1 MTAQEKYIFLIVAFC
16 QEFPSCRTLRI
27 FSFLPM
33 VTPFIGTESS
43 AALQN
48 LSYQEGEFDE
58 NWNGADVKWALGA
71 LIATYLVDAPFNIIM
86 VRLSEIL
93 GEKHDR
99 EFEEEIYNLIGLDLT
114 TQTRH
119 RAHTP
124 SIAFR
129 LGRG

>member
-1 MTAQEKYIFLIVAFC
+1 
-16 QEFPSCRTLRI
+16 
-27 FSFLPM
+27 M

-48 LSYQEGEFDE
+48 LSYQEGEFGE
-58 NWNGADVKWALGA
+58 NWNGADVKWALEA

-99 EFEEEIYNLIGLDLT
+99 EFEEEIYNLIGLDRIGSKAVDT
-114 TQTRH
+114 
-119 RAHTP
+119 
-124 SIAFR
+124 IAQNCKKSSKS
-129 LGRG
+129 LMGGIK

>member
-16 QEFPSCRTLRI
+16 QAFPSCRTLRI

-58 NWNGADVKWALGA
+58 NWNGDDVKWALGA
-71 LIATYLVDAPFNIIM
+71 LIATYLVD
-86 VRLSEIL
+86 VHSTLLWCVYQKSSEKSTIVNS
-93 GEKHDR
+93 KKKST
-99 EFEEEIYNLIGLDLT
+99 I
-114 TQTRH
+114 
-119 RAHTP
+119 
-124 SIAFR
+124 
-129 LGRG
+129 